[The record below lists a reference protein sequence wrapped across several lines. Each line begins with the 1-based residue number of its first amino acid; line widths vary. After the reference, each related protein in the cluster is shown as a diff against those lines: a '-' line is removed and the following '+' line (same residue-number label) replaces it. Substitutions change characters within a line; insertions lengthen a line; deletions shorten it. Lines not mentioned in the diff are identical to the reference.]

1 MWLACRHEAP
11 NSARFAPSRR
21 VVEMD
26 TNQRPRSAAPSVG
39 YEASPPTG
47 QGHGG
52 TRRRSHTP
60 TRPSSSSSP
69 SVGLKKAPTGRA
81 PSPSLSPRS
90 IKPPQSRR
98 PPSVASS
105 SAGGG
110 NRKAPKPWWEYE
122 EALARLAFELR
133 GEAAAQRAAHTNDL
147 GILLQQQLALRA
159 RIDELQN
166 AVDSGDGGRTLALSG
181 SAAAGGRGRLA
192 AAVAETASDAQALQ
206 LSLLERGAAS
216 LRLEA
221 DGARESAEAAERE
234 ALAASA
240 ELARLHSQ
248 LAQLTKRLH
257 AAEAAAARGG
267 NSSSS
272 PHAVSRAEE
281 LGAALGAVE
290 ASGAGGAALSVD
302 KGAASRGAREERLQ
316 MQLASVT

>member
-1 MWLACRHEAP
+1 MGNGVWLACRSEAP

-26 TNQRPRSAAPSVG
+26 TNKRPRSAAPSVG

-133 GEAAAQRAAHTNDL
+133 GEAAAQRAAHTTDL
-147 GILLQQQLALRA
+147 GILLQQQPALRA

-166 AVDSGDGGRTLALSG
+166 AVDSGGGGSTLALSG
-181 SAAAGGRGRLA
+181 AASG
-192 AAVAETASDAQALQ
+192 AVASQRRWSKRRATRR
-206 LSLLERGAAS
+206 LLELGAAS

-221 DGARESAEAAERE
+221 DGAQESAEAAERE

-248 LAQLTKRLH
+248 LAQLTKRVH
-257 AAEAAAARGG
+257 AFEAAAARGG

-272 PHAVSRAEE
+272 SPRAVSSAYE

-290 ASGAGGAALSVD
+290 ASEAGGAALSVD
-302 KGAASRGAREERLQ
+302 KGEPAPCIRLI
-316 MQLASVT
+316 TD

>member
-1 MWLACRHEAP
+1 
-11 NSARFAPSRR
+11 
-21 VVEMD
+21 MD
-26 TNQRPRSAAPSVG
+26 SNQRSRSAAPSVG

-60 TRPSSSSSP
+60 TKPSSSSSP
-69 SVGLKKAPTGRA
+69 SVGLKKAPAGRA

-90 IKPPQSRR
+90 IKPPPSRR

-110 NRKAPKPWWEYE
+110 NRKVPKPWWEYE

-166 AVDSGDGGRTLALSG
+166 AVDSGGGGSTLALSG
-181 SAAAGGRGRLA
+181 AAAGGRGRLA
-192 AAVAETASDAQALQ
+192 AVVAETASDAQALQ

-257 AAEAAAARGG
+257 ALEAAAARGG

-272 PHAVSRAEE
+272 PRAVSSAEE
-281 LGAALGAVE
+281 LGAAHGAVK

-302 KGAASRGAREERLQ
+302 TGGPRPLHASAHDGALSADTGSRGTREERLQ

>member
-1 MWLACRHEAP
+1 
-11 NSARFAPSRR
+11 
-21 VVEMD
+21 
-26 TNQRPRSAAPSVG
+26 
-39 YEASPPTG
+39 
-47 QGHGG
+47 
-52 TRRRSHTP
+52 
-60 TRPSSSSSP
+60 
-69 SVGLKKAPTGRA
+69 
-81 PSPSLSPRS
+81 
-90 IKPPQSRR
+90 
-98 PPSVASS
+98 VASS

-110 NRKAPKPWWEYE
+110 NRKVPKPWWEYE

-166 AVDSGDGGRTLALSG
+166 AVDSGGGGSTLALS
-181 SAAAGGRGRLA
+181 AAGGGGGRGRLA

-257 AAEAAAARGG
+257 ALEAAAARGG

-272 PHAVSRAEE
+272 PRAVSSAEE
-281 LGAALGAVE
+281 LGAAHGAVK
-290 ASGAGGAALSVD
+290 ASGAGGAALSGDTGGPRPLHASAHDGALSVD
-302 KGAASRGAREERLQ
+302 VGSRGTREERLQ

>member
-1 MWLACRHEAP
+1 M
-11 NSARFAPSRR
+11 
-21 VVEMD
+21 
-26 TNQRPRSAAPSVG
+26 
-39 YEASPPTG
+39 
-47 QGHGG
+47 
-52 TRRRSHTP
+52 
-60 TRPSSSSSP
+60 
-69 SVGLKKAPTGRA
+69 
-81 PSPSLSPRS
+81 
-90 IKPPQSRR
+90 
-98 PPSVASS
+98 ASS

-221 DGARESAEAAERE
+221 DGAQESAEAAERE

-248 LAQLTKRLH
+248 LAQLTKRVH
-257 AAEAAAARGG
+257 AFEAAAARGG

-272 PHAVSRAEE
+272 SPRAVSSAYE

-290 ASGAGGAALSVD
+290 ASEAGGAALSVD
-302 KGAASRGAREERLQ
+302 KGEPAPCIRLI
-316 MQLASVT
+316 TD

>member
-1 MWLACRHEAP
+1 MAAT
-11 NSARFAPSRR
+11 ARRPSR
-21 VVEMD
+21 
-26 TNQRPRSAAPSVG
+26 
-39 YEASPPTG
+39 
-47 QGHGG
+47 GG
-52 TRRRSHTP
+52 STRRLSPGSPLNFEVRRQRSERR
-60 TRPSSSSSP
+60 TRPTWASCSSSSWRC
-69 SVGLKKAPTGRA
+69 A
-81 PSPSLSPRS
+81 
-90 IKPPQSRR
+90 
-98 PPSVASS
+98 
-105 SAGGG
+105 
-110 NRKAPKPWWEYE
+110 
-122 EALARLAFELR
+122 
-133 GEAAAQRAAHTNDL
+133 
-147 GILLQQQLALRA
+147 RA
-159 RIDELQN
+159 RIDKLQN
-166 AVDSGDGGRTLALSG
+166 AVDSGGGGSTLALSG
-181 SAAAGGRGRLA
+181 AAAAGGRGRLA

-272 PHAVSRAEE
+272 PRAVSRAEE

>member
-1 MWLACRHEAP
+1 
-11 NSARFAPSRR
+11 
-21 VVEMD
+21 MD

-133 GEAAAQRAAHTNDL
+133 GEAAAQRAAHTTDL
-147 GILLQQQLALRA
+147 GILLQQQPALRA

-166 AVDSGDGGRTLALSG
+166 AVDSGGGGSTLALSG
-181 SAAAGGRGRLA
+181 AASG
-192 AAVAETASDAQALQ
+192 AVASQRRWSKRRATRR
-206 LSLLERGAAS
+206 LLELGAAS

-221 DGARESAEAAERE
+221 DGAQESAEAAERE

-248 LAQLTKRLH
+248 LAQLTKRVH
-257 AAEAAAARGG
+257 AFEAAAARGG